1 MLLLLFALSGDVEA
15 HLSATIEA
23 NRTIAVELAYELT
36 LDGAPPAN
44 GLELP
49 ECSRSLGGGNFEMD
63 SRWLESR
70 TSG

>member
-44 GLELP
+44 GKLVF
-49 ECSRSLGGGNFEMD
+49 SLLEMD
-63 SRWLESR
+63 EAQSSSTRVAHR
-70 TSG
+70 RN